1 MCYYV
6 TAQFTSLKL
15 SNTSKSLKKKRRVLF
30 KYNNCNTDTVVMI
43 QNTEIYKCKSV
54 EPFEFADREGNGSHE
69 H

>member
-1 MCYYV
+1 ML
-6 TAQFTSLKL
+6 QHSLLHL
-15 SNTSKSLKKKRRVLF
+15 SFQIPQRVKKKRRVLF

-54 EPFEFADREGNGSHE
+54 EPFELADREGNGSHE